1 MPPMPLIATP
11 GFARATSMTWRS
23 AIGRTAWPE

>member
-1 MPPMPLIATP
+1 MPPMPLISTP
-11 GFARATSMTWRS
+11 GWARATSITWRS